1 MKTQEIPRNEWPAF
15 LDSFTRRY
23 EGWLADLEV
32 FGLEIG
38 SQMEEH
44 ELPLEGITA
53 ELGNGEPDRIA
64 IMLGADPD
72 DHITH
77 TITAPLQVSV
87 EKTDEG
93 ADAALAIKAPDGT
106 TTLLRFR
113 VVMLPEMVDAG
124 PSLRGRKRTS
134 R

>member
-32 FGLEIG
+32 FGSEIG
-38 SQMEEH
+38 SQIEEE
-44 ELPLEGITA
+44 ELPLAGITA
-53 ELGNGEPDRIA
+53 ELGNGKPDRIA
-64 IMLGADPD
+64 IMFGVDPN

-77 TITAPLQVSV
+77 TITAPSQVSV
-87 EKTDEG
+87 EQTDEG

-113 VVMLPEMVDAG
+113 AVRLPERIDAMA
-124 PSLRGRKRTS
+124 P
-134 R
+134 

>member
-1 MKTQEIPRNEWPAF
+1 MKTQEISRNEWPGF
-15 LDSFTRRY
+15 FDSFTRRY
-23 EGWLADLEV
+23 EGWLADVEI
-32 FGLEIG
+32 FGAEIG
-38 SQMEEH
+38 SQIEEH

-53 ELGNGEPDRIA
+53 ELGNGRPDRIE
-64 IMLGADPD
+64 IMLGAEPD

-77 TITAPLQVSV
+77 TITAPLLVSV

-113 VVMLPEMVDAG
+113 AVMLPEMVDSIA
-124 PSLRGRKRTS
+124 
-134 R
+134 

>member
-1 MKTQEIPRNEWPAF
+1 MKTQEIPRNEWPGF
-15 LDSFTRRY
+15 MDSFARRH

-32 FGLEIG
+32 IGSEIG
-38 SQMEEH
+38 SQMEGH
-44 ELPLEGITA
+44 QLPLEGITA
-53 ELGNGEPDRIA
+53 ELGNGKPDSIA

-77 TITAPLQVSV
+77 TITAPSQVSV

-93 ADAALAIKAPDGT
+93 ADAALAIKSPDGN

-113 VVMLPEMVDAG
+113 VVMLPEMVDSVAM
-124 PSLRGRKRTS
+124 
-134 R
+134 

>member
-15 LDSFTRRY
+15 MDSFTRRY
-23 EGWLADLEV
+23 EGWLADVEV
-32 FGLEIG
+32 FGSEIG
-38 SQMEEH
+38 SQVEEH

-53 ELGNGEPDRIA
+53 ELGDGHPDMIE
-64 IMLGADPD
+64 IMLGQERD

-77 TITAPLQVSV
+77 TITAPLRVSV

-113 VVMLPEMVDAG
+113 AAMLPEFVDAIM
-124 PSLRGRKRTS
+124 T
-134 R
+134 

>member
-1 MKTQEIPRNEWPAF
+1 MKTQEIPRSEWPAF
-15 LDSFTRRY
+15 FDSFTRRY

-32 FGLEIG
+32 FGSEIG
-38 SQMEEH
+38 SQIEE
-44 ELPLEGITA
+44 EGLPLEGITA
-53 ELGNGEPDRIA
+53 ELGNGKPDRIEF
-64 IMLGADPD
+64 MLGTESD

-77 TITAPLQVSV
+77 TITAPSQVSV

-113 VVMLPEMVDAG
+113 AVVLPEMVDSVA
-124 PSLRGRKRTS
+124 T
-134 R
+134 

>member
-1 MKTQEIPRNEWPAF
+1 MKTQEIPRNEWPVF
-15 LDSFTRRY
+15 MDSFSRRY
-23 EGWLADLEV
+23 EGWLADVEV
-32 FGLEIG
+32 FGSEIG

-64 IMLGADPD
+64 IMLGGDPD

-77 TITAPLQVSV
+77 TITAPSQVSV
-87 EKTDEG
+87 EKTEAG
-93 ADAALAIKAPDGT
+93 ADAALSIKAPNGT

-113 VVMLPEMVDAG
+113 AVMLPEMVDAM
-124 PSLRGRKRTS
+124 P
-134 R
+134 

>member
-1 MKTQEIPRNEWPAF
+1 MKTQEIPRSAWPAF
-15 LDSFTRRY
+15 LDSFTRQH

-32 FGLEIG
+32 FSPEIG
-38 SQMEEH
+38 SQQEEQ

-53 ELGNGEPDRIA
+53 ELGDGRPDRIA

-77 TITAPLQVSV
+77 TITAPSQVSV
-87 EKTDEG
+87 EKSDEG
-93 ADAALAIKAPDGT
+93 ADVALAIKAPDGT

-113 VVMLPEMVDAG
+113 AVMLPAMVDSIA
-124 PSLRGRKRTS
+124 
-134 R
+134 

>member
-15 LDSFTRRY
+15 FDNFTRRY
-23 EGWLADLEV
+23 AGWLADIEV
-32 FGLEIG
+32 FGSEIG
-38 SQMEEH
+38 SQIAEQ

-53 ELGNGEPDRIA
+53 ELGKGRPDRIA
-64 IMLGADPD
+64 IMLGVDPD

-77 TITAPLQVSV
+77 TITAPTNVSV

-106 TTLLRFR
+106 TTLLGFR
-113 VVMLPEMVDAG
+113 AVMLPEKVDAMA
-124 PSLRGRKRTS
+124 P
-134 R
+134 

>member
-1 MKTQEIPRNEWPAF
+1 MRTQEIPRNEWPVF

-23 EGWLADLEV
+23 EGWLADVEI

-38 SQMEEH
+38 SQMEEQ
-44 ELPLEGITA
+44 ELPFEGITA
-53 ELGNGEPDRIA
+53 ELGDGKPDRIE
-64 IMLGADPD
+64 IMLGAEPD

-87 EKTDEG
+87 EKNDKG
-93 ADAALAIKAPDGT
+93 ADTALAIKAPDGT

-113 VVMLPEMVDAG
+113 AELLPEIADAVV
-124 PSLRGRKRTS
+124 P
-134 R
+134 

>member
-15 LDSFTRRY
+15 MDSFSRRY
-23 EGWLADLEV
+23 QGWLADVEI
-32 FGLEIG
+32 FGPEIG
-38 SQMEEH
+38 SQTAER

-53 ELGNGEPDRIA
+53 ELGDGKPDMIA
-64 IMLGADPD
+64 IMLGAEPD

-77 TITAPLQVSV
+77 TITAPSQVSV

-113 VVMLPEMVDAG
+113 AVMLPEIADAIA
-124 PSLRGRKRTS
+124 
-134 R
+134 

>member
-1 MKTQEIPRNEWPAF
+1 MKTQEVPRNEWPAF
-15 LDSFTRRY
+15 MDSFTRRY
-23 EGWLADLEV
+23 EGWLADVEV
-32 FGLEIG
+32 FGSEIG
-38 SQMEEH
+38 SQIEGQ

-53 ELGNGEPDRIA
+53 ELGNGKPDTIA

-77 TITAPLQVSV
+77 TITAPSQVSV

-113 VVMLPEMVDAG
+113 AVMLPKADTA
-124 PSLRGRKRTS
+124 KA
-134 R
+134 

>member
-1 MKTQEIPRNEWPAF
+1 MRTQEIPRNEWPAF
-15 LDSFTRRY
+15 MDSFTRRY
-23 EGWLADLEV
+23 EGWLADLEI
-32 FGLEIG
+32 FGPEIG
-38 SQMEEH
+38 SQVEER

-53 ELGNGEPDRIA
+53 ELGDNQPDMIA
-64 IMLGADPD
+64 IMLGAEPD

-87 EKTDEG
+87 EKTDAG

-113 VVMLPEMVDAG
+113 AVMLPELVD
-124 PSLRGRKRTS
+124 SIVM
-134 R
+134 